1 MNDRRLLDL
10 TWPELAGVLADMGQP
25 SYRAD
30 QIWHAAF
37 RDFVSSYEDVSTLP
51 KSLRTRLARD
61 LRWIRPRSVDALT
74 SEDGDTTKLLFELE
88 DGETIEAV
96 AMRYPERATVCVS
109 TQAGCAMGCR
119 FCATGQSGF
128 RRHLRAG
135 EIIDQVLEIARLLR
149 AESRALTNVVYM
161 GMGEP
166 LDNYDETLRSIR
178 ILNDGRGFAMG
189 ARSFTVSTVGIVPGI
204 RRLSRERLQVTLAVS
219 LHTVDDDL
227 RNDLVPANRRYP
239 VEALLQACHTY
250 VHATHRRIT
259 FEVALLA
266 GVNDS
271 IADARAMAAMLHG
284 ILGHVNLIP
293 FNPIPGSDWTA
304 SPKDRIEAFAAVL
317 QSGGLPV
324 SIRRSR
330 GIEIQAGCGQ
340 LRKRMRANGHA
351 SR

>member
-1 MNDRRLLDL
+1 MSDRRLLDL
-10 TWPELAGVLADMGQP
+10 TWPELADVLTELGQP

-30 QIWHAAF
+30 QIWNAAF
-37 RDFVSSYEDVSTLP
+37 RDLVSSYDAVSTLP
-51 KSLRTRLARD
+51 KSLRARLARE
-61 LRWIRPRSVDALT
+61 LPWSQPRSIDSLT
-74 SEDGDTTKLLFELE
+74 SEDGNTTKLLLELE
-88 DGETIEAV
+88 DGESIESV

-128 RRHLRAG
+128 RRHLRAS
-135 EIIDQVLEIARLLR
+135 EIIAQVLAVARLLR
-149 AESRALTNVVYM
+149 GESRALTNIVYM

-178 ILNDGRGFAMG
+178 ILNDERGFAMG
-189 ARSFTVSTVGIVPGI
+189 ARSFTISTVGIVPEI
-204 RRLSRERLQVTLAVS
+204 RRLSHEHIQVTLAVS
-219 LHTVDDDL
+219 LHTVDDNL
-227 RNDLVPANRRYP
+227 RNDLVPVNRRYP
-239 VEALLQACHTY
+239 VADLLQACRDY
-250 VHATHRRIT
+250 VLVTHRRIT
-259 FEVALLA
+259 FEVALLS

-271 IADARAMAAMLHG
+271 AADARAMAAALHG

-304 SPKDRIEAFAAVL
+304 SPDDRIDAFAHVL

-340 LRKRMRANGHA
+340 LRKRTRGQ
-351 SR
+351 RR